1 MKSTGKFHRRA
12 SLDKGWVIANHI
24 LVSFHVAFISSVLS
38 IPRIIGDR
46 GEVLKYMFRS
56 PETII
61 SCVFWYLT
69 FHVGIAVHEMGHYL
83 KAVRINALNDVL
95 LPDAQARM
103 SKNAIMRGTWYFR
116 MFLTIPWGRF
126 KGIVKTGLD
135 YHPDSPYNLA
145 VSAAGPAF
153 SRRLAAFSLPLS
165 GILLVMGLIGDHG
178 TVVYIGRLMLGLGL
192 VGLFDFLFADPGKYR
207 EFKMRE
213 KTAKEQAVTVSK
225 TLEQEEERWSTQVGK
240 VKALLVHTRMQ
251 ELTLPD
257 SNTISVP
264 WEYRNCGMGGRHTEK
279 EFPES
284 NISMQE
290 SMFMPLS
297 AENYEEA
304 QEVTVKLQTRL
315 KEIIENAEG
324 CSVKGIGTEGGIAAY
339 IKKGESDTLP
349 VQRLWRMQKQAIID
363 CGYMPGK
370 DVVMAID
377 PAASELQ
384 NAYRATTGLTDAK
397 GMYLAWRDKEQRVL
411 SRDDILEIYRK
422 AIEED
427 DLPLVSIEDGFAEDD
442 DAGWKLLMDRMGDKV
457 VVVGDDNVTT
467 KDVSIE
473 YGADEGLINAALIKL
488 NQIGTVTEGILAML
502 TAIGKKLELVISH
515 RSKSPIEDFEAQV
528 ALASRALGLKCG
540 GGSNSERVHKYEAVI
555 RIIREALQEKE
566 GTHRK
571 DAESLAERFVDEL
584 TITEIV
590 AREASTNTG
599 IPTVGV
605 EVKAGVLGSHLYE
618 KLLVFE
624 GATPLGTSAGTG
636 EAIHLI
642 DSIIEKSPAV
652 EKHPE
657 LFDVLPDKTYRFRN
671 EIKENDIVRKND
683 EELAE
688 LWRRSNRYNG
698 KGCLNAVDY
707 VNMILAKAFVGKK
720 VTELGNLVDIDRK
733 LLEMEFETAM
743 KRNKISPHA
752 SEEEKIA
759 VMQRKGNI
767 GMNAILS
774 LSLALARLKG
784 AMQGKWLWEVIREQM
799 CEAMAKTIADNGSM
813 KIIETLPERL
823 IVSETEKKK
832 IENKGLLTD
841 EDKAEIE
848 AYVASL
854 INDLEKQS
862 ERSQN
867 ELWKVLKDRLPFNGL
882 CLGLQIVNETKQKD
896 IPLFRLLREQ
906 VPVYSV

>member
-1 MKSTGKFHRRA
+1 MKSTGKFHGGA

-38 IPRIIGDR
+38 IPTIIGDR

-69 FHVGIAVHEMGHYL
+69 FHIGIAVHEMGHYL

-95 LPDAQARM
+95 LPDAQERM
-103 SKNAIMRGTWYFR
+103 NRNAIMRGLWYSR

-126 KGIVKTGLD
+126 KGIVKTGFD

-153 SRRLAAFSLPLS
+153 SGRLAVFSLPVS
-165 GILLVMGLIGDHG
+165 GILLVLGLIGDHSM
-178 TVVYIGRLMLGLGL
+178 VVYGGRLMLGLGL

-225 TLEQEEERWSTQVGK
+225 TLEQEEERWSTRVGK
-240 VKALLVHTRMQ
+240 VKALLVRTRMQ

-257 SNTISVP
+257 SNAISVP

-290 SMFMPLS
+290 SMFMPLN

-363 CGYMPGK
+363 CGYMPGQ

-384 NAYRATTGLTDAK
+384 NAYRATTGLADAK

-422 AIEED
+422 AIEDD

-467 KDVSIE
+467 KDISIE

-540 GGSNSERVHKYEAVI
+540 GGSNSERVHKYEAVV

-566 GTHRK
+566 SMHRK

-605 EVKAGVLGSHLYE
+605 EVKAGVQGSHLYE

-642 DSIIEKSPAV
+642 DSIIEKSPTV
-652 EKHPE
+652 DKYPE
-657 LFDVLPDKTYRFRN
+657 LFDALPDKTYLFKD
-671 EIKENDIVRKND
+671 EIKENDVIRKND

-688 LWRRSNRYNG
+688 LWHRSNRYNG

-707 VNMILAKAFVGKK
+707 MNTILTKAFIGKK
-720 VTELGNLVDIDRK
+720 ATELGSLIDIDRK
-733 LLEMEFETAM
+733 LLQMELETAM
-743 KRNKISPHA
+743 KRNFP
-752 SEEEKIA
+752 
-759 VMQRKGNI
+759 
-767 GMNAILS
+767 IL
-774 LSLALARLKG
+774 
-784 AMQGKWLWEVIREQM
+784 V
-799 CEAMAKTIADNGSM
+799 
-813 KIIETLPERL
+813 
-823 IVSETEKKK
+823 
-832 IENKGLLTD
+832 
-841 EDKAEIE
+841 
-848 AYVASL
+848 
-854 INDLEKQS
+854 
-862 ERSQN
+862 
-867 ELWKVLKDRLPFNGL
+867 
-882 CLGLQIVNETKQKD
+882 
-896 IPLFRLLREQ
+896 
-906 VPVYSV
+906 